1 MRRLGTSAAIAAALV
16 ALALPAGAR
25 RLTEARRKA
34 VALALREAGAGRARA
49 LEKLFVLQ
57 GYGEGKALH
66 RGFVDG
72 SLGRDAARL
81 AGEELARLER
91 SPRRSSLAL
100 PIRDLREAQ
109 AELARGRLGSSAPA
123 ASADRVLDYRFDA
136 RRYREHL
143 EILTGERPCLLRG
156 PGGERT
162 RVLLDDRRAL
172 SPASKLPQTI
182 RFLREYYE
190 GLGLEV
196 REERFAARG
205 RTLSNLVVTIPG
217 RSRETI
223 VVGAHMDTARDDRA
237 KRPRANGAPKVA
249 PGADDNGTG
258 VAALMEAARAYRG
271 LRPEKTIE
279 LVHFSLEEDGKVA
292 GSRAFVE
299 RARREGRALAG
310 AVIVDAIG
318 WNRGGRDRVMLH
330 TTRGETSLF
339 LGSEIARAASNLRAR
354 LRPVGNLPSDG
365 RPISV
370 TDTDSW
376 RFVQHGI
383 PAVFVNE
390 DFRWRRGIHDRFDT
404 SDRVDVSF
412 AGRIVAAT
420 LEAVARLASAG
431 GLPR

>member
-1 MRRLGTSAAIAAALV
+1 MSPHLTRALCVAALC
-16 ALALPAGAR
+16 ALSLPAGAR
-25 RLTEARRKA
+25 RLTDARRRA
-34 VALALREAGAGRARA
+34 VALALREAGPARALA

-57 GYGEGKALH
+57 GYGEDKALH
-66 RGFVDG
+66 RSFVDG

-81 AGEELARLER
+81 VGEELARLER
-91 SPRRSSLAL
+91 SPRRKALAL
-100 PIRDLREAQ
+100 PIRDLREAGT
-109 AELARGRLGSSAPA
+109 ELARGRLGANATAPSAE
-123 ASADRVLDYRFDA
+123 RLLGYRFDA

-143 EILTGERPCLLRG
+143 QILAGERPCTLRG
-156 PGGERT
+156 PGGVRR

-205 RTLSNLVVTIPG
+205 KTLSNLVVTIPG

-223 VVGAHMDTARDDRA
+223 VLGAHVDTALDDRA
-237 KRPRANGAPKVA
+237 KKPRASGAPKVA

-318 WNRGGRDRVMLH
+318 FNREGRSRVMLH
-330 TTRGETSLF
+330 TTRGATSLF
-339 LGSEIARAASNLRAR
+339 LGSELARAASNLRTR
-354 LRPVGNLPSDG
+354 LRPIGNLPSDG
-365 RPISV
+365 RPVSV
-370 TDTDSW
+370 NDTDSW

-404 SDRVDVSF
+404 TDRIDLPF

-420 LEAVARLASAG
+420 LEAVARMASPG

>member
-1 MRRLGTSAAIAAALV
+1 MSPLLTRVLVLAALTT
-16 ALALPAGAR
+16 LSLPAGAR
-25 RLTEARRKA
+25 RLTEARRRA
-34 VALALREAGAGRARA
+34 VALVEREAGPARARA

-57 GYGEGKALH
+57 GHGEGKALH
-66 RGFVDG
+66 RSFVDG
-72 SLGRDAARL
+72 SLGRDAARF

-91 SPRRSSLAL
+91 SPRRRALAL
-100 PIRDLREAQ
+100 PIRDLREAR
-109 AELARGRLGSSAPA
+109 AELARGALGASSQSPARLLG
-123 ASADRVLDYRFDA
+123 YRFDA
-136 RRYREHL
+136 RRYREHI
-143 EILTGERPCLLRG
+143 EILAGERPCTLRG
-156 PGGERT
+156 PGGERS

-182 RFLREYYE
+182 RFLRQYYE

-205 RTLSNLVVTIPG
+205 KTLSNLVVTIPG
-217 RSRETI
+217 RSRETL
-223 VVGAHMDTARDDRA
+223 VLGAHMDTALDERA
-237 KRPRANGAPKVA
+237 KRPRDGGAPKVA

-258 VAALMEAARAYRG
+258 VATLMEAARAYRG

-299 RARREGRALAG
+299 RARREGRRVAG

-318 WNRGGRDRVMLH
+318 FNREGRSRVMLH

-339 LGSEIARAASNLRAR
+339 LGSELARAASNLRTR

-370 TDTDSW
+370 NDTDSW
-376 RFVQHGI
+376 RFAQHGI

-404 SDRVDVSF
+404 TERIDLPF

-420 LEAVARLASAG
+420 LEGVARLASAG